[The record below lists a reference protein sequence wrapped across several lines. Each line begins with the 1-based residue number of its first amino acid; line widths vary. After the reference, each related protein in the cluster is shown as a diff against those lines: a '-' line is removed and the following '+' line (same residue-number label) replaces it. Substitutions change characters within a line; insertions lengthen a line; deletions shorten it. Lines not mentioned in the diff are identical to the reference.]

1 MTQINRGSEWRKWDL
16 HIHSP
21 YTFLNKYSST
31 DEEFIDKI
39 LDSKI
44 SCVGLTNYFKFDEKE
59 YETKTIYPPKKQIFR
74 ALNLCDFDDVK
85 VVILGQDPYHE
96 PHQANGLA
104 FSVTKDV
111 RIPPSLVNIYKEIHD
126 DLGLPIP
133 NHGDLTYWAKQGV
146 LLLNNVLTVERGK
159 ANSHKGL
166 GWETFTLNIVRY
178 LNEREKPLV
187 FILWGKNAIEKK
199 KYIDSRHLV
208 LTSVHPSP
216 LSAYRGFF
224 GSRPFSKTNEFL
236 IKNGMTPIDW
246 SIPNV

>member
-1 MTQINRGSEWRKWDL
+1 MNRFKTIVEIESQKEYYQKL
-16 HIHSP
+16 HQVI
-21 YTFLNKYSST
+21 
-31 DEEFIDKI
+31 
-39 LDSKI
+39 
-44 SCVGLTNYFKFDEKE
+44 EKE

-146 LLLNNVLTVERGK
+146 LLLN
-159 ANSHKGL
+159 
-166 GWETFTLNIVRY
+166 
-178 LNEREKPLV
+178 KPLV

-236 IKNGMTPIDW
+236 IKNGMTPIDL

>member
-1 MTQINRGSEWRKWDL
+1 MAAINNDWLDALKGEFSK
-16 HIHSP
+16 P
-21 YTFLNKYSST
+21 YYKKLFETVNQ
-31 DEEFIDKI
+31 
-39 LDSKI
+39 
-44 SCVGLTNYFKFDEKE
+44 E
-59 YETKTIYPPKKQIFR
+59 YRTHRVYPPADDIFN
-74 ALNLCDFDDVK
+74 AFHLTPLKDVK
-85 VVILGQDPYHE
+85 VVILGQDPYHGDG
-96 PHQANGLA
+96 QAHGLS
-104 FSVTKDV
+104 FSVKPGV
-111 RIPPSLVNIYKEIHD
+111 EAPPSLVNIYKEIHD

-208 LTSVHPSP
+208 LTSVHPSWP
-216 LSAYRGFF
+216 
-224 GSRPFSKTNEFL
+224 RPAA
-236 IKNGMTPIDW
+236 P
-246 SIPNV
+246 PR

>member
-1 MTQINRGSEWRKWDL
+1 MYKRQ
-16 HIHSP
+16 
-21 YTFLNKYSST
+21 
-31 DEEFIDKI
+31 
-39 LDSKI
+39 
-44 SCVGLTNYFKFDEKE
+44 
-59 YETKTIYPPKKQIFR
+59 
-74 ALNLCDFDDVK
+74 
-85 VVILGQDPYHE
+85 
-96 PHQANGLA
+96 
-104 FSVTKDV
+104 
-111 RIPPSLVNIYKEIHD
+111 VNIYKEIHD

-133 NHGDLTYWAKQGV
+133 HHGDLTYWAKQGV

-166 GWETFTLNIVRY
+166 GWETFTLNVVRY

-224 GSRPFSKTNEFL
+224 GSKPFSKTNAFL
-236 IKNGMTPIDW
+236 IKNDMTPIDW
-246 SIPNV
+246 SNPDV

>member
-1 MTQINRGSEWRKWDL
+1 MPPITNDWADYLKEEYKKPYYRKL
-16 HIHSP
+16 
-21 YTFLNKYSST
+21 YQKVM
-31 DEEFIDKI
+31 DE
-39 LDSKI
+39 
-44 SCVGLTNYFKFDEKE
+44 YH
-59 YETKTIYPPKKQIFR
+59 TKLIFPPADDIFN
-74 ALNLCDFDDVK
+74 AFHFTPVKDVK
-85 VVILGQDPYHE
+85 VVILGQDPYHGDG
-96 PHQANGLA
+96 QAHGLS
-104 FSVTKDV
+104 FSVKPGV
-111 RIPPSLVNIYKEIHD
+111 EAPPSLVNIYKEIHD

-224 GSRPFSKTNEFL
+224 GSRPFSKTNGFL

>member
-1 MTQINRGSEWRKWDL
+1 MIGNDWDEHL
-16 HIHSP
+16 KTE
-21 YTFLNKYSST
+21 Y
-31 DEEFIDKI
+31 DK
-39 LDSKI
+39 
-44 SCVGLTNYFKFDEKE
+44 TYFKELLEFVDGEYHTKE
-59 YETKTIYPPKKQIFR
+59 IYPRKNEIFNAFR
-74 ALNLCDFDDVK
+74 NTSYKDTK
-85 VVILGQDPYHE
+85 VVLLGQDPYHE

-133 NHGDLTYWAKQGV
+133 HHGDLTYWAKQGV

-166 GWETFTLNIVRY
+166 GWETFTLNVVRY

-224 GSRPFSKTNEFL
+224 GSKPFSKTNAFL

-246 SIPNV
+246 SNPDV